1 VPAALARG
9 SDIVTIKDQGQTK
22 HYRVDDPLL
31 VEALKGL
38 NLPQLPF
45 LEVLAAPSNLLRN
58 LVTKDPGFMLANLM
72 RDSMQ
77 AWVTTGTNIIPI
89 VDTFK
94 QYGAAL
100 AGRSKEAQALANAGL
115 FAGYDFASD
124 VKSSAREVEAELRK
138 RTGQR
143 TPKEVAMW
151 PLTKMWDALEK
162 ASGASDVATRAE
174 VYKRTLAE
182 TGNEA
187 EALYQAME
195 VLNFSRKGN
204 SALIRVLTAVVPFM
218 NARIQGLDVLYRSG
232 FGKSATQNK
241 ERMQKAFITRSL
253 TLMGLSWMYW
263 MLASD
268 TEEYETAEQE
278 VRDNYWI
285 IGNVRIPIPFEI
297 GTVFKVF
304 PERILEYFMGEDT
317 GKDLKDSIVRN
328 ITSTLAFNPI
338 PQAFLPVL
346 ENVANYSFF
355 TGQPIVGKGLEDV
368 APKYQVSSGTS
379 MLAQQIGEATNSSP
393 VKIDNLIRG
402 YTGTLGTYAVMALDS
417 IMRGEGDPTK
427 ATMKAE
433 QMPVIKRFFASD
445 ESTGTVTAYYEM
457 KKAVDESTRTI
468 NFLERTGNA
477 DDLRAYME
485 DKGAKMQAVKPLIQT
500 LDKDMTMLREF
511 RRMVQ
516 MSNMDADTK
525 RETLDNI
532 RSAEVA
538 MTRRIQFVKK
548 SLD

>member
-1 VPAALARG
+1 
-9 SDIVTIKDQGQTK
+9 
-22 HYRVDDPLL
+22 
-31 VEALKGL
+31 
-38 NLPQLPF
+38 
-45 LEVLAAPSNLLRN
+45 
-58 LVTKDPGFMLANLM
+58 M